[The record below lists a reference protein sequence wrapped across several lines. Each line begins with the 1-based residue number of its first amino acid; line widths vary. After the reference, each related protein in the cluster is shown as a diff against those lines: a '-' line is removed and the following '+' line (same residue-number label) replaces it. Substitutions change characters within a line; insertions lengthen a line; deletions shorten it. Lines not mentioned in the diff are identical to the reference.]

1 MMHNKDCSPL
11 RFGSLKW
18 DIFSVFSNTTKKP
31 YWAKAGVGATNPP
44 KLWSFSMCDSSEIC
58 VRSKCRNMM
67 LEIPCQAFL
76 LGPVSVIGEEQSK
89 ASSASA
95 GTRLPP
101 VFTSFRSP
109 LSFPLDV
116 QEKGNTWNFTKKRG
130 GRPDLDQVRTSIA
143 LAFQLPIKA
152 SSNKLSFFL
161 DLALWG
167 ENWFAQPWCN

>member
-1 MMHNKDCSPL
+1 MMHKDCSPL
-11 RFGSLKW
+11 RSGSLKW

-67 LEIPCQAFL
+67 LTWHLAKLSCSVQFL
-76 LGPVSVIGEEQSK
+76 LLVRNRAKLLQPLQVHVSLLFSP
-89 ASSASA
+89 ASD
-95 GTRLPP
+95 
-101 VFTSFRSP
+101 P
-109 LSFPLDV
+109 LYPFPLDI
-116 QEKGNTWNFTKKRG
+116 QEKGSTWNFTKRG

-152 SSNKLSFFL
+152 SCNKLSFFL
-161 DLALWG
+161 GLALWG
-167 ENWFAQPWCN
+167 EDWFAQPWCN